1 MHFFHRPSVP
11 LVGTLCALYV
21 STLTRGLS
29 PIEVPGVDFH
39 SKLDPQSPKRLPEQ
53 CPERAPRKSPKRCL
67 NLGDLKEAPLLECL
81 FVPLLVSPF
90 WTQGVDLC
98 GGWDIIA
105 KAIRDGRKRG
115 PRDNPSYNISI
126 FFFCYLPVI
135 QSVSFPYEFLP
146 VVRGRYCLFTAAP
159 NSP

>member
-1 MHFFHRPSVP
+1 MHFFHKPSVP

-29 PIEVPGVDFH
+29 PIEIPGVDFQAG
-39 SKLDPQSPKRLPEQ
+39 SAEPKTTARAVSRTGSQKEPKTMPQSGRPQRGPSFGMSFRPSLSEPI
-53 CPERAPRKSPKRCL
+53 L
-67 NLGDLKEAPLLECL
+67 DLR
-81 FVPLLVSPF
+81 
-90 WTQGVDLC
+90 VDLC

-105 KAIRDGRKRG
+105 RAIREGRKRG